1 MNLAAGGKL
10 HFTRRLVALVATIA
24 SLMFIGLAS
33 AQDFPTRPVKMI
45 LPYAAGG
52 GTDVLARFY
61 TAGLT
66 QRLGQPVIVENR
78 GGGGGLIGIR
88 ATLQAPADGYTML
101 FTTSIV
107 ALNPLMYKTAGYKF
121 DDFATVGPAGYYNYL
136 LAVHNSVGAKNVKE
150 LVAYAKANPGKL
162 NYASLGQG
170 SPTTILTKRFLHA
183 AGIEAVEIPYPGAG
197 PSIKDL
203 LAGTVQMS
211 FVAAADPYLKMPNV
225 TSVGLADERHIP
237 VAPELN
243 TFIEQGLPTIVGG
256 TWFGV
261 FAPAKTPASI
271 VARTRS
277 ALIATGID
285 IKDKL
290 AATGTWLVPGGAE
303 AFPEFI
309 KRDMALWEADI
320 KRLNIQINE

>member
-1 MNLAAGGKL
+1 MKTSRWISALATTMA
-10 HFTRRLVALVATIA
+10 VAFNIA
-24 SLMFIGLAS
+24 SAA
-33 AQDFPTRPVKMI
+33 AQDYPTKPVRMI

-88 ATLQAPADGYTML
+88 ATLQSPADGYTML

-121 DDFATVGPAGYYNYL
+121 DDFVTVGPAGYYNYL

-170 SPTTILTKRFLHA
+170 SPTTIITKRFLNA
-183 AGIEAVEIPYPGAG
+183 AGIDAVEIPYAGAG
-197 PSIKDL
+197 PSLKDL
-203 LAGTVQMS
+203 IAGTVQMS
-211 FVAAADPYLKMPNV
+211 FFAAADPYLKIQNA
-225 TSVGLADERHIP
+225 TSVGMADERRIP
-237 VAPELN
+237 VATDLP

-261 FAPAKTPASI
+261 FAPARTPAPI
-271 VARTRS
+271 VAKARA
-277 ALIATGID
+277 ALIATGLD

-303 AFPEFI
+303 GFPEFI